1 VIKLF
6 LYRFELFM
14 LFINL
19 FLKLHRC
26 IDGGLNIS
34 RHNGESSFS
43 LHSGTFGSFHQ
54 IDVTVKMHDFI
65 TA

>member
-1 VIKLF
+1 
-6 LYRFELFM
+6 M

-19 FLKLHRC
+19 SLKLHRC

-43 LHSGTFGSFHQ
+43 LHLGAFGSFHK
-54 IDVTVKMHDFI
+54 IDVTVKIHDFI